1 MSGFYGYN
9 PGDFRT
15 DFSWLGDIGA
25 AVSKAANA
33 FPELWDLNQQIKEN
47 RFFKQKAYT
56 EILEW
61 IDWLDDTKVTNIA
74 SSMGLQYDPN
84 DPQQARNLLKQQ
96 ILDPSKLS
104 DKLSNEDYVKRVAI
118 DSIAPITE
126 AAKAKANGVLT
137 EGDLF
142 AGFKSGVTREA
153 FKNYT
158 TTGKAMMEDEQ
169 YQKTFN
175 RRFGRGGELE
185 TELGMQNQSQLN
197 AMKMEDEYN
206 RERSGPLTE
215 AIGLISSTYDK
226 SKSPFENYKTMK
238 KAAIDY
244 AKMNEFDDDQRA
256 ILLQEVDKEYQYLQD
271 QANKEADLQFRREK
285 ERNDKLEAD
294 RKALQAKRDKAD
306 PLVDQSDI
314 NSLYKDYEA
323 RIKQIDNRILMLRDD
338 LATNNV
344 KDKKATE
351 NLIKSLESER
361 DYLSSYLQDKQQ
373 LEGRF
378 QKATGLRGEDSRQ
391 SVLNREAFIVRQEGN
406 LKRNK
411 LMIDNSRDKVN
422 DANEKFS
429 TNPKKLY
436 EALDNDIRQERD
448 LYQVVEVLKDGKPTG
463 IYKISLRRDY
473 KGLQKYFDNPNANV
487 TVEDMI
493 GKDVYR
499 SKMESFGGVSGE
511 EKDDGIDWAK
521 VRRAKEVLEMPD
533 SPDKPELP
541 RMKENAKKYLE
552 SVGVQY

>member
-15 DFSWLGDIGA
+15 DFSWLGEVGA
-25 AVSKAANA
+25 AVGKTANA

-56 EILEW
+56 EMQEW
-61 IDWLDDTKVTNIA
+61 VDWLDDTKVTNIA

-104 DKLSNEDYVKRVAI
+104 DELSNEDYVKRLAI
-118 DSIAPITE
+118 DSVAPIVE
-126 AAKAKANGVLT
+126 AAKTKANGVLT

-153 FKNYT
+153 FKNNT
-158 TTGKAMMEDEQ
+158 TTGKAMMADDQ
-169 YQKTFN
+169 
-175 RRFGRGGELE
+175 RRKDFEFEFGENGTLAAKHKI
-185 TELGMQNQSQLN
+185 QNQSQLD
-197 AMKMEDEYN
+197 ARKMEDEYN
-206 RERSGPLTE
+206 QERSGPLTE

-226 SKSPFENYKTMK
+226 SKKPFDNYKSMK
-238 KAAIDY
+238 NAAIDY
-244 AKMNEFDDDQRA
+244 AKMNEFDDNQRA
-256 ILLQEVDKEYQYLQD
+256 ILLQEVDKEYKYLRD
-271 QANKEADLQFRREK
+271 QANKDADLQLRREK

-294 RKALQAKRDKAD
+294 RKALQTKRDKND

-314 NSLYKDYEA
+314 NNLYKDQEA

-338 LATNNV
+338 LATNQV

-373 LEGRF
+373 LEGGF

-391 SVLNREAFIVRQEGN
+391 SVLNREAFRVRQEGN

-411 LMIDNSRDKVN
+411 LMIDNSRDKITA
-422 DANEKFS
+422 ANNKFS
-429 TNPKKLY
+429 TNPNKLFD
-436 EALDNDIRQERD
+436 ELDNNIKQERD
-448 LYQVVEVLKDGKPTG
+448 LYQVVKVDDK
-463 IYKISLRRDY
+463 YKIVFKEDY
-473 KGLQKYFDNPNANV
+473 EGLQKYFDNPNANV

-493 GKDVYR
+493 GKDVYQ
-499 SKMESFGGVSGE
+499 SKMESFSGVSGE
-511 EKDDGIDWAK
+511 EKDGGVDWAK
-521 VRRAKEVLEMPD
+521 VRRAKEVLETPD
-533 SPDKPELP
+533 SPDKPDLP